1 MPAAFPYSTH
11 HKVNYVAKRPRDP
24 CSYSGGRNIIYLCP
38 PDFQRN
44 IIYKNMEG
52 VTMLEQF
59 CAFLVDQGKA
69 ENTLSSYRQAVGDY
83 MKWYEATFGEPM
95 EQLYRICL

>member
-1 MPAAFPYSTH
+1 
-11 HKVNYVAKRPRDP
+11 
-24 CSYSGGRNIIYLCP
+24 
-38 PDFQRN
+38 
-44 IIYKNMEG
+44 
-52 VTMLEQF
+52 MLEQF

-95 EQLYRICL
+95 EQLYRINVLDYISYLRTVKKLSNRSILSLIHI